1 MIVQLWPLVFPC
13 LSLHALLEGT
23 LILVE
28 VLIFYLD

>member
-1 MIVQLWPLVFPC
+1 MMVQLRPLAVPC
-13 LSLHALLEGT
+13 LSLHASLEGT